1 MVVDLVTPQE
11 LRKLRK
17 KAGLTQKELA
27 KRAGISQS
35 LIARI
40 EKGTVDPRLSTLRKI
55 INIINEVLGE
65 RKFLA
70 RSIMSSPV
78 ISLDVNDT
86 IGKAIELMWKYGI
99 SQLPV
104 FQNGKLVGSIR
115 EDSILNKIKNEK
127 IEDLLNKKVYEL
139 KEEPFPIVN
148 VETSIEEIG
157 RILLSGKPA
166 VLVEDNGKIVGIIT
180 KIDLIAKQF
189 IK

>member
-1 MVVDLVTPQE
+1 MVDLITPQE

-40 EKGTVDPRLSTLRKI
+40 ERGSVDPRFSTLRKI
-55 INIINEVLGE
+55 INVINEAIGE
-65 RKFLA
+65 KKLLA

-104 FQNGKLVGSIR
+104 FQDGKLIGSIR
-115 EDSILNKIKNEK
+115 EDSILNRIKNEK
-127 IEDLLNKKVYEL
+127 IEDLLNKKVYDL
-139 KEEPFPIVN
+139 KEEPFPVVN
-148 VETSIEEIG
+148 AETNIEEIG
-157 RILLSGKPA
+157 KILLSGKPA
-166 VLVEDNGKIVGIIT
+166 VLVEENGKIVGIIT

-189 IK
+189 IR